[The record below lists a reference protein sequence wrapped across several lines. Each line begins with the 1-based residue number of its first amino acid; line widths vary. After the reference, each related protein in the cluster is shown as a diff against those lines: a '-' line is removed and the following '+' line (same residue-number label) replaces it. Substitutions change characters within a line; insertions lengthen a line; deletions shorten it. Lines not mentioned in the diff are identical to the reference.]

1 MQESIQAALSVVRS
15 RSESLGIDPKFYEE
29 QDIHIHVPE
38 GATPKDGPSA
48 GAAMATALTSVLSK
62 IPVRSDVAMTGE
74 ITLRGEVLKIGGLKE
89 KLLAAR
95 RGGIKVVLIPEGNV
109 RDLKEI
115 PDNIKAELEIKPVKW
130 IDEVLD
136 IVLTRQPIP
145 WEKDDETDK
154 VPSKKSR
161 TKKSSVKAH

>member
-1 MQESIQAALSVVRS
+1 MC
-15 RSESLGIDPKFYEE
+15 
-29 QDIHIHVPE
+29 
-38 GATPKDGPSA
+38 
-48 GAAMATALTSVLSK
+48 TAVTSVLSQ

-95 RGGIKVVLIPEGNV
+95 RGGIKVVLIPKGNV

-115 PDNIKAELEIKPVKW
+115 PENIKSELDIKPVRW

-145 WEKDDETDK
+145 WEKDEETQK
-154 VPSKKSR
+154 LT
-161 TKKSSVKAH
+161 TKKTKQKKGQIKAH

>member
-1 MQESIQAALSVVRS
+1 MS
-15 RSESLGIDPKFYEE
+15 
-29 QDIHIHVPE
+29 
-38 GATPKDGPSA
+38 
-48 GAAMATALTSVLSK
+48 
-62 IPVRSDVAMTGE
+62 
-74 ITLRGEVLKIGGLKE
+74 LKIGGLKE

-115 PDNIKAELEIKPVKW
+115 PENIKDELDIKPVRW

-145 WEKDDETDK
+145 WEKDEKQIKST
-154 VPSKKSR
+154 SKNLDLRKAP
-161 TKKSSVKAH
+161 VKAH

>member
-1 MQESIQAALSVVRS
+1 M
-15 RSESLGIDPKFYEE
+15 
-29 QDIHIHVPE
+29 
-38 GATPKDGPSA
+38 
-48 GAAMATALTSVLSK
+48 
-62 IPVRSDVAMTGE
+62 
-74 ITLRGEVLKIGGLKE
+74 RGEVLKIGGLKE

-115 PDNIKAELEIKPVKW
+115 PDNIKADLDIKPVKW

-145 WEKDDETDK
+145 WEAEDDDNK
-154 VPSKKSR
+154 VPSKKTK
-161 TKKSSVKAH
+161 TKKSSIKAH

>member
-1 MQESIQAALSVVRS
+1 MC
-15 RSESLGIDPKFYEE
+15 
-29 QDIHIHVPE
+29 
-38 GATPKDGPSA
+38 
-48 GAAMATALTSVLSK
+48 TAVTSVLSK

-95 RGGIKVVLIPEGNV
+95 RGGIKMVLIPEGNV

-115 PDNIKAELEIKPVKW
+115 PENIKSDLEIKPVRW

-136 IVLTRQPIP
+136 LVLTRQPIP
-145 WEKDDETDK
+145 WEKEEESQKLTTK
-154 VPSKKSR
+154 KTKSKKGQI
-161 TKKSSVKAH
+161 KAH

>member
-1 MQESIQAALSVVRS
+1 M
-15 RSESLGIDPKFYEE
+15 
-29 QDIHIHVPE
+29 PE
-38 GATPKDGPSA
+38 VATPKDGPSA
-48 GAAMATALTSVLSK
+48 GAAMATALTSVLSQ

-115 PDNIKAELEIKPVKW
+115 PDNIKAELEIKPVRW

-145 WEKDDETDK
+145 WEKEDESEK
-154 VPSKKSR
+154 LASKKSR
-161 TKKSSVKAH
+161 SKKSSVEAH